1 MICPRDLFFYAN
13 FNFTLEELKTQNIM
27 IQILIFGFLFGALLQ
42 HAKLNK
48 YNTIAGMATLENFT
62 VAKTIAFAIGLGAIL
77 INLEIS
83 LGFASYHIKPV
94 LIGGVMMGGIV
105 FGAGMAILG
114 YCPGTLPISLGQGS
128 LDALTGII
136 GGIAGALV
144 FTLLWPGIQA
154 ILGPDLGNIS
164 LHSIAGEGFLFYLIL
179 VVLGAS
185 FMGIALWLDR
195 LDGKKDFK
203 WLHSAVGLAVLVA
216 IVFLSSTTN
225 RVVGASST
233 YPYLAGLV
241 SGLTDHPYFQKIE
254 KSGNWELIFLSGAFL
269 SGLIFSLFK
278 REFRMSMVH
287 DHWIKYK
294 GHTPVKRA
302 VWSFI
307 GGFLLLFGARMA
319 GGCTSGHVISGGMQL
334 AVSSLVFAVF
344 VFGGLLI
351 TGRLFYKPQRP

>member
-1 MICPRDLFFYAN
+1 MMLILF
-13 FNFTLEELKTQNIM
+13 
-27 IQILIFGFLFGALLQ
+27 FGFLFGAFLQ
-42 HAKLNK
+42 HANLNK
-48 YNTIAGMATLENFT
+48 YNTIAGMATLENLT

-83 LGFASYHIKPV
+83 LGLASYHIKPV
-94 LIGGVMMGGIV
+94 LLGGVILGGII

-144 FTLLWPGIQA
+144 FTLLWPGIEA
-154 ILGPDLGNIS
+154 ILGPDLGDIS
-164 LHSIAGEGFLFYLIL
+164 LHSIAGEGFLFYLFLIIL
-179 VVLGAS
+179 GGI
-185 FMGIALWLDR
+185 FMGIALWLDK
-195 LDGKKDFK
+195 LDGKTSYK
-203 WLHSAVGLAVLVA
+203 WLHSAVGLAVVVA
-216 IVFLSSTTN
+216 IVFLYSTTD

-233 YPYLAGLV
+233 YPYLAGLL
-241 SGLTDHPYFQKIE
+241 SGLTDHPYFQKVE
-254 KSGNWELIFLSGAFL
+254 RSGNWELVFLSGAFL
-269 SGLIFSLFK
+269 AGLVFSLLK
-278 REFRMSMVH
+278 KEFRLSMIH
-287 DHWIKYK
+287 AHWIKYK

-334 AVSSLVFAVF
+334 AVSSLIFALF
-344 VFGGLLI
+344 VFGGLLV
-351 TGRLFYKPQRP
+351 TGKLFYKSGNSSR

>member
-1 MICPRDLFFYAN
+1 ML
-13 FNFTLEELKTQNIM
+13 
-27 IQILIFGFLFGALLQ
+27 ILIFGFLFGAFLQ
-42 HAKLNK
+42 HANLNK
-48 YNTIAGMATLENFT
+48 YNTIAGMATLENLT

-83 LGFASYHIKPV
+83 LGLASYHIKPV
-94 LIGGVMMGGIV
+94 LLGGVMLGGII

-136 GGIAGALV
+136 GGITGALV
-144 FTLLWPGIQA
+144 FTLLWPRIGA
-154 ILGPDLGNIS
+154 ILGPNLGKIS
-164 LHSIAGEGFLFYLIL
+164 LHSIAGEGFLFYLFLIIL
-179 VVLGAS
+179 GGI
-185 FMGIALWLDR
+185 FMGIALWLDK
-195 LDGKKDFK
+195 LDGKKSYK
-203 WLHSAVGLAVLVA
+203 WLHAAVGLAILVA
-216 IVFLSSTTN
+216 IVFLSSTTD

-241 SGLTDHPYFQKIE
+241 SGLTDHPYFQKVA
-254 KSGNWELIFLSGAFL
+254 KSGNWELVFLSGAFL
-269 SGLIFSLFK
+269 AGLVFSLLK
-278 REFRMSMVH
+278 KEFRISMIH
-287 DHWIKYK
+287 THWIKYK

-334 AVSSLVFAVF
+334 AASSLVFAVF
-344 VFGGLLI
+344 VFGGLLL
-351 TGRLFYKPQRP
+351 TGKLFYKHIYY